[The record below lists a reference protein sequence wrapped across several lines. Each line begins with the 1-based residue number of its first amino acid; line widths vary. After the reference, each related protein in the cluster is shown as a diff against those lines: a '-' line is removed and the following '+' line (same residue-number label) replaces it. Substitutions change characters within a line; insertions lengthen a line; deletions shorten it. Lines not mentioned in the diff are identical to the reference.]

1 MRGLCDSSKN
11 QPLHNLVCVSQRFAN
26 ENPTEK
32 YVFVDLE
39 EYIIYNLVRYL
50 NLENFSQNQTVE
62 TCYEEVPAV
71 PQPAY
76 VFSGLSP
83 DDLRHAVLIESL
95 PGYQH
100 DDPYKTDCP
109 PPTYDQ
115 SFHAERDGNS
125 GQGASSSRQGALD
138 ELVES
143 IETTDTAF
151 LMDNQEDQ
159 DDYICLQQMSS

>member
-1 MRGLCDSSKN
+1 LQRQRDSS
-11 QPLHNLVCVSQRFAN
+11 SSSA
-26 ENPTEK
+26 
-32 YVFVDLE
+32 
-39 EYIIYNLVRYL
+39 
-50 NLENFSQNQTVE
+50 VE

-115 SFHAERDGNS
+115 SFHAERDSN

-138 ELVES
+138 ELVDT
-143 IETTDTAF
+143 IETTDTAH
-151 LMDNQEDQ
+151 LMDNQED
-159 DDYICLQQMSS
+159 DDYICLQQMS

>member
-1 MRGLCDSSKN
+1 MQIL
-11 QPLHNLVCVSQRFAN
+11 F
-26 ENPTEK
+26 
-32 YVFVDLE
+32 
-39 EYIIYNLVRYL
+39 YIIIIVVLILKVLFWTIYVCIRRRRLLRHREHSN
-50 NLENFSQNQTVE
+50 NQAVE

-83 DDLRHAVLIESL
+83 DDLRHAVLIETL

-100 DDPYKTDCP
+100 DDPFKTDCP

-115 SFHAERDGNS
+115 SFHAERGDGS
-125 GQGASSSRQGALD
+125 GAQGASSSRQGALD
-138 ELVES
+138 ELVEN
-143 IETTDTAF
+143 IETTDTAL

-159 DDYICLQQMSS
+159 DDYICLQQMS